1 MNLCQLPQLYF
12 KISQTGKTV
21 IHGQHLDSIL
31 LSGIN
36 AAASAEEGDWKV
48 HFSPKLCRGWLQ
60 WCNRSIVSICVR
72 IWPPL
77 HHITLL
83 YLITSTDNKTE
94 CDWLLDTCI
103 TIISIRNHFS
113 NHQVETP
120 SYCSLLQHHKQTW
133 SLLQYT
139 HVFAAFNQMS
149 VGSCLFSIS
158 THYVLSHN

>member
-1 MNLCQLPQLYF
+1 MSITAAVFQDQSDRQDSNPWAAFRLNLIIGDKC
-12 KISQTGKTV
+12 S
-21 IHGQHLDSIL
+21 
-31 LSGIN
+31 
-36 AAASAEEGDWKV
+36 AASAEEGDWKV
-48 HFSPKLCRGWLQ
+48 HFSPKLYRGRLQ

-103 TIISIRNHFS
+103 AIISIRNHFS

-133 SLLQYT
+133 SLLQYYT
-139 HVFAAFNQMS
+139 CICSLQPDVGRFMFVFHFNS
-149 VGSCLFSIS
+149 LRSFP
-158 THYVLSHN
+158 